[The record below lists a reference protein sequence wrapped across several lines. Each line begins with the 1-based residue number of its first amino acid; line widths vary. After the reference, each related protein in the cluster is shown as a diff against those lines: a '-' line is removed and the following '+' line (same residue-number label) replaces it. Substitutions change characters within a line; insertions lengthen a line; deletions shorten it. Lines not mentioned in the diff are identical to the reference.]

1 MPIENEDALRTLYDR
16 INERIDRFEAE
27 RRQDEEFLAEIRREQ
42 LRETDDRIERIFGM
56 R

>member
-1 MPIENEDALRTLYDR
+1 MIPNEEALKSLYDR
-16 INERIDRFEAE
+16 VNQRIDRFEAE
-27 RRQDEEFLAEIRREQ
+27 RRQDEEFLAERRREE